1 VDPAADPVADPDS
14 GSPTTV
20 DSAPTTGSAV
30 LEEAQPLTVIAE
42 AARAIPTSLSGLIA
56 DLFQMSG
63 LFILKIV
70 AA

>member
-1 VDPAADPVADPDS
+1 MDPVAEADPR
-14 GSPTTV
+14 SPTAV

-42 AARAIPTSLSGLIA
+42 ATRAIPTSLSGFA
-56 DLFQMSG
+56 AALFQMSG
-63 LFILKIV
+63 LFILVIV